1 MTHPSS
7 FTLPEDPKE
16 AQRLFQ
22 SLSPEQQLEFV
33 LHKRGKERVQTI
45 FLSEHPESLVQSL
58 PEQEVFLTVKE
69 VGEKDCLELIALT
82 TPEQFQYLL
91 DLEFWKRDQIDPEKV
106 LHWIEILLE
115 SGEKKVVQ
123 FIRTTDP
130 EFIALLLKKFLRVT
144 TMDGEAIEMV
154 DRLPLFTLD
163 QFYFVDFKGVRTREV
178 FEPFLRAFYRIDHE
192 GYLRLM
198 DALICELE
206 SELEETGYRLRNGR
220 LNDYGF
226 PDFEEALEIYQF
238 IRPDILLREVSSSK
252 SKLAEPLNKASSFFY
267 LTFQEEGPFFSKVL
281 SQIDAPDEIDR
292 LKQEVTSLCNKAI
305 VSEAIDLSNLSG
317 MERAVKKAYHYLNL
331 GLQYLSQEEEGR
343 AIEVMRSL
351 PIQKIFQC
359 GVSLT
364 LLLRKRAEMIL
375 NGPWFEGDREPLV
388 LLDPPYLDMMDGVL
402 RKRPTFYRNG
412 THDDFKDLQDL
423 RATDAF
429 LERIESVLSFF
440 EKILQVTLRSIKEMD
455 LSKCHPGRWQE
466 ITFSTI
472 LMTALVNK
480 ILTGRF
486 RFEPIERVLLKDL
499 LSSLFERDAEGKG
512 TLNREVQKE
521 QIQFLQSIETDPK
534 RQSSLIEFLLFCLHL
549 FEEEFGKLRPGEEM
563 DPRFVK
569 GLLIRC

>member
-7 FTLPEDPKE
+7 FTLPEDRKE
-16 AQRLFQ
+16 AQKIFQ
-22 SLSPEQQLEFV
+22 SLSPQQQLEYV
-33 LHKRGKERVQTI
+33 LHRRGKERVQMI
-45 FLSEHPESLVQSL
+45 FLSDHPEFLVQSL

-123 FIRTTDP
+123 FIRSTDP

-144 TMDGEAIEMV
+144 TMDGELIEMV

-163 QFYFVDFKGVRTREV
+163 QFYFIEFKGVRTRDV

-220 LNDYGF
+220 LHDYGF

-238 IRPDILLREVSSSK
+238 VRPEVLLREVSTPK

-267 LTFQEEGPFFSKVL
+267 LAFQEEGPFFSKVL

-305 VSEAIDLSNLSG
+305 IAEAIDLSNLSG

-331 GLQYLSQEEEGR
+331 GLQYLSHDEEAR
-343 AIEVMRSL
+343 AIEIMRSL

-364 LLLRKRAEMIL
+364 LLLRKRAEAIL
-375 NGPWFEGDREPLV
+375 TGPWFGGGRENLV
-388 LLDPPYLDMMDGVL
+388 LLDPPHIEIMDGVL

-412 THDDFKDLQDL
+412 THDDFKDLLDL
-423 RATDAF
+423 RAMDAF
-429 LERIESVLSFF
+429 LELMESVLSFF
-440 EKILQVTLRSIKEMD
+440 EKTLQVTLRSIKEMD
-455 LSKCHPGRWQE
+455 WSDGYPERWQE

-472 LMTALVNK
+472 LLTALANK
-480 ILTGRF
+480 ILKERF
-486 RFEPIERVLLKDL
+486 TFEPIEKSRLKDL
-499 LSSLFERDAEGKG
+499 LSYLFERETEGKRPIK
-512 TLNREVQKE
+512 TEVRNELRQY
-521 QIQFLQSIETDPK
+521 LQSIEADSE
-534 RQSSLIEFLLFCLHL
+534 RQKHLIDFLNFCLNL
-549 FEEEFGKLRPGEEM
+549 FEDEFGKIPAEEEIN
-563 DPRFVK
+563 PRFVK

>member
-1 MTHPSS
+1 MTQPSP
-7 FTLPEDPKE
+7 FALPEDPKE
-16 AQRLFQ
+16 AQSIFQ
-22 SLSPEQQLEFV
+22 SLSPQQQLELV
-33 LHKRGKERVQTI
+33 LHRRGKERVQTI

-91 DLEFWKRDQIDPEKV
+91 DLEFWKRDQIDPEKI

-123 FIRTTDP
+123 FIRSTDP

-144 TMDGEAIEMV
+144 TMDGELTELV

-163 QFYFVDFKGVRTREV
+163 QFYFIDFKGVRTREV

-206 SELEETGYRLRNGR
+206 SELEETGYRLRKGR

-238 IRPDILLREVSSSK
+238 IPPDALLKRVGSLESK
-252 SKLAEPLNKASSFFY
+252 PSGPITKESSFFY
-267 LTFQEEGPFFSKVL
+267 LTFQGEGPFFSKIL
-281 SQIDAPDEIDR
+281 SSIDDPETVDR
-292 LKQEVTSLCNKAI
+292 LKQEMTSLCNKAI
-305 VSEAIDLSNLSG
+305 IAEAIDLSNLSG

-331 GLQYLSQEEEGR
+331 GLQYLSHEEEGR
-343 AIEVMRSL
+343 AIEVLRSI

-364 LLLRKRAEMIL
+364 LLLRRKAEVIL
-375 NGPWFEGDREPLV
+375 NSPWFEGDRENLV
-388 LLDPPYLDMMDGVL
+388 LLDPPYIDMMEGVL

-412 THDDFKDLQDL
+412 THDDFMALGDLK
-423 RATDAF
+423 AMDAF
-429 LERIESVLSFF
+429 LELIEGVLSFF
-440 EKILQVTLRSIKEMD
+440 EKALGITIRSLKEMD
-455 LSKCHPGRWQE
+455 LRGCYPEKWQE
-466 ITFSTI
+466 ITLSTI
-472 LMTALVNK
+472 LLTAFANK
-480 ILTGRF
+480 NLRGGF
-486 RFEPIERVLLKDL
+486 KFEPIERVLLKDL
-499 LSSLFERDAEGKG
+499 LSTLFERDAERKG
-512 TLNREVQKE
+512 TLNMEVQKE

-534 RQSSLIEFLLFCLHL
+534 RQSSLIEFLLFCFRL
-549 FEEEFGKLRPGEEM
+549 FEEEFGKLPPGEEM